1 MNPAARQTRI
11 PTKAVVMLVLHA
23 SALDGQLL
31 LWGET
36 PPAGPKPRRAKT
48 SRLTTSPLDPGG
60 DRLLQAITEALPEHT
75 SDRGKVYTMLAHASG
90 RLG

>member
-1 MNPAARQTRI
+1 
-11 PTKAVVMLVLHA
+11 MLVLHA

-48 SRLTTSPLDPGG
+48 SRLATSPFDPGG
-60 DRLLQAITEALPEHT
+60 DRLLQALTEALPEHT
-75 SDRGKVYTMLAHASG
+75 SRGEVETRTGWLPTARPLRPRRLNWRRG
-90 RLG
+90 R